1 MLDLRL
7 EHFADQLDQDFVVA
21 HEHGNTAFTLVKTE
35 SLSSQTPAG
44 LTRPPF
50 SLMFHNRSEVLYP
63 QGIYTMQHPALGA
76 VDIFLVPV
84 ERGEPG
90 FVYQAV
96 FN

>member
-7 EHFADQLDQDFVVA
+7 EHFTDHLNKDFVA
-21 HEHGNTAFTLVKTE
+21 ATGQGNTSFALVKIE
-35 SLSSQTPAG
+35 SLSEETPAG

-50 SLMFHNRSEVLYP
+50 VLIFHNQSETLFP
-63 QGIYTMQHPALGA
+63 QGIYAMRHPELGA
-76 VDIFLVPV
+76 VDIFLVPI
-84 ERGEPG
+84 ERGAPG